1 MADGVTVSVNVPG
14 QTHRSGPTQSGST
27 TPPSGGSHLPFTGL
41 DVGPLVAVAAVLV
54 VLGMRLGAFASHQKR
69 SHPSCGFVPS
79 QH

>member
-14 QTHRSGPTQSGST
+14 QTHRGGPTHSGTT

-41 DVGPLVAVAAVLV
+41 DVGPLVAVAAALV
-54 VLGMRLGAFASHQKR
+54 VVGMRLAAFASHQR
-69 SHPSCGFVPS
+69 SQPPCGFVPS